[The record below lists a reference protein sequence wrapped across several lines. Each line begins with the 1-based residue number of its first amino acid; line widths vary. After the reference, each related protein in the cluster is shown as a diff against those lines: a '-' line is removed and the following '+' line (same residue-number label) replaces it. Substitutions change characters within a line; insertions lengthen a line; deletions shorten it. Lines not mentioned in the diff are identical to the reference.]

1 MYTYSVYV
9 FMYVYLLCVN
19 SYVCNNY
26 VYVYIIPLCM
36 YLRSN
41 IIICI
46 YNYIYIYIII
56 YFIVFMYV
64 HVYMYVSWASPSKP
78 NDCYN

>member
-46 YNYIYIYIII
+46 YIYIYIII

-64 HVYMYVSWASPSKP
+64 HVYMYVSWASPPKP